1 MKDTFEYLNPLD
13 VGGRLDCCVF
23 VSSVGTKSLDMSDE
37 IAHPIVAV
45 GTPKKSTDSLLAY
58 IDYLEYIVGNYQ
70 RLPRTTIFSSE
81 LVFEELSSSR
91 ERILRHETRKNLV
104 DAINRTHV
112 AYETEV
118 FSKNVRFNA
127 DDKYGA
133 WCEEFGLMKKSIKYQ
148 QYPIYAVNRL
158 SILRNPLSYYEKL
171 LSWTLENPN
180 SLEYVASAWQ
190 DVLNTGT
197 QIPSMYRET
206 PKYVEPAL
214 IPKDEIVEV
223 DNLERVKGVEAV
235 TVCVNYAESLKKTL
249 ANKRHF
255 DRWVIVTT
263 DYDKETQKVCAENQI
278 ECVVSDRIHEGG
290 VYVYTHSGL
299 KTATGLRHGEKVRLD
314 RAPLAKGKAI
324 NDGFARCDKTDW
336 LIHIDA
342 DTLLPKTF
350 RQTLSK
356 LDLDGDCLY
365 GLSQRV
371 SESGDDLGSWA
382 AGLEDKG
389 KGAAIGWFQMFHSS
403 AFKSLLGGEYP
414 EESADTWWDDIKLV
428 EAFGD
433 NQECLNTMR
442 ATTVNIETSNA
453 KQIENW
459 YVNIKKTK
467 ID

>member
-1 MKDTFEYLNPLD
+1 MKDAFEYLNPMSI
-13 VGGRLDCCVF
+13 GGRLDCCVF
-23 VSSVGTKSLDMSDE
+23 VSSVGTNTLDMSDE

-58 IDYLEYIVGNYQ
+58 VDYLEYIVGNYQ

-81 LVFEELSSSR
+81 LVFEEFSGL
-91 ERILRHETRKNLV
+91 HTN
-104 DAINRTHV
+104 AINHTTKRKLLDEINQTHV
-112 AYETEV
+112 VYATEI

-127 DDKYGA
+127 DGKYGA
-133 WCEEFGLMKKSIKYQ
+133 WCEEFGILKNPTKYQ

-158 SILRNPLSYYEKL
+158 SVLRNPLSYYNKL
-171 LSWTLENPN
+171 LSWARKNPN

-190 DVLNTGT
+190 SILNIGS

-206 PKYVEPAL
+206 PKYVKPAL

-223 DNLERVKGVEAV
+223 DNLERVKRVEAV

-371 SESGDDLGSWA
+371 SESGDDLGSWV
-382 AGLEDKG
+382 AGLGNG
-389 KGAAIGWFQMFHSS
+389 KGSAIGWFQMFHSS

-442 ATTVNIETSNA
+442 ATTVNTETSNA